1 MENDKE
7 MDFSQACTSEKK
19 FWLRPRSHVRWISR
33 QRNVRG
39 KGKFIEGNVCSD
51 L

>member
-7 MDFSQACTSEKK
+7 MDFSQACTSERKNSGYIPEVMLDG
-19 FWLRPRSHVRWISR
+19 FH
-33 QRNVRG
+33 G
-39 KGKFIEGNVCSD
+39 KEMWGVKVN